1 MPSAEIKCPRYWMC
15 FLKKQ
20 HFSSLSLSPAALSLI
35 NISSRSKCSRCSCS
49 DRL

>member
-35 NISSRSKCSRCSCS
+35 NISSKCSRCSCS
-49 DRL
+49 DQL